1 MNLWVISCPP
11 DAFRRIDSHKLVSA
25 SHDVDLVARELEA
38 LHALAK
44 SLIEGLVEGRWTT
57 DPDLGELAG
66 VDAKFFVNVV
76 RLPARQGR

>member
-11 DAFRRIDSHKLVSA
+11 DTFRYTTSHKLVSA

-38 LHALAK
+38 LHALAER
-44 SLIEGLVEGRWTT
+44 LIEGLVEGRWAT

-76 RLPARQGR
+76 RFPARQGR